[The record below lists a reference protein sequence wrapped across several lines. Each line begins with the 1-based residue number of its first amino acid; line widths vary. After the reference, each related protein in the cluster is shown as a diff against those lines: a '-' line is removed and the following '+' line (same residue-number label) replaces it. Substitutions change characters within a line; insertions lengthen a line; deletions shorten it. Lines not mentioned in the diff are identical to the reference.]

1 MHKHLFFKKITPL
14 FLFLLASPALA
25 QTDVGSWLVYKNRL
39 KISEKYKVDTQY
51 QHRSFT
57 LNLAQD
63 QNLITAGLSRK
74 ITPAFTVGAGYRHL
88 NTNTFLE
95 NGMYQKA
102 VLVSSLGQLKLTNSF
117 MLEERWID
125 DHFQLRYRIGITLSR
140 QLNEKTAVSISNQ
153 AFLTNTAGSFNQKRF
168 IAQAAHKLS
177 PSLRL
182 NAGMMHWQFS
192 QLKRWVFLCTLT
204 HALSL

>member
-14 FLFLLASPALA
+14 FLSLLASSALA
-25 QTDVGSWLVYKNRL
+25 QTDVGSWLVYKNQL
-39 KISEKYKVDTQY
+39 KISEKYQVDTQY

-102 VLVSSLGQLKLTNSF
+102 ALVSSLGQLKLTNSF

-140 QLNEKTAVSISNQ
+140 QLNEKTAVSISNE
-153 AFLTNTAGSFNQKRF
+153 AFLTNTAGSFNQNRF
-168 IAQAAHKLS
+168 IAQAAHRLS

-204 HALSL
+204 HVLSL

>member
-1 MHKHLFFKKITPL
+1 MHKHLLFKLTLL
-14 FLFLLASPALA
+14 FLSASSALA
-25 QTDVGSWLVYKNRL
+25 QTDVGSWLVYKNQL
-39 KISEKYKVDTQY
+39 KLSEKLQLDTQY

-63 QNLITAGLSRK
+63 QNLITAGISSK
-74 ITPAFTVGAGYRHL
+74 ITPVFTVGGGYRHL

-102 VLVSSLGQLKLTNSF
+102 ALVTSLGQLKLTNSF

-140 QLNEKTAVSISNQ
+140 QLNEKTAISISNE
-153 AFLTNTAGSFNQKRF
+153 AFLTNTAGSFNQNRF

-177 PSLRL
+177 SSLRF

-204 HALSL
+204 HSLSL